1 MGAQSNR
8 GAMPKNSKIQAL
20 RMRCRSISRHT
31 DRLMEEQTAS
41 HYAFMRIAIA
51 APTQGD
57 EPRAGDSRIKFGRIG
72 AGACGRPAGWRT
84 RPFKENNRT
93 SNRGGAERRAAP
105 AHLNYPLFRE
115 AEGWRTHCAVPAD
128 CGCHAGAD
136 HWQFQ
141 LHGCAGRSQTGGAR
155 ASPTRRTG
163 CHRPRSL
170 TPGAQTQALP
180 ACRHRSSLITPAPRQ
195 ASLARPSASKYWVAP
210 SPGWPLRG

>member
-1 MGAQSNR
+1 
-8 GAMPKNSKIQAL
+8 MPKNSKIQAL

-141 LHGCAGRSQTGGAR
+141 RCMAVQAGVRPAAPGQAQRDAR
-155 ASPTRRTG
+155 AATGPALSHQEHRRRHSQRAG
-163 CHRPRSL
+163 I
-170 TPGAQTQALP
+170 A
-180 ACRHRSSLITPAPRQ
+180 HRSSHQL
-195 ASLARPSASKYWVAP
+195 
-210 SPGWPLRG
+210 PGRRAWRGPQLPNTG